1 MIPNEG
7 ICSISDRHKGIK
19 CAIAE
24 WPRGDDGRLR
34 VFHRY
39 CLRHVASNF
48 KTHFNDSTLKELA
61 LKAGYATQEAKFKS
75 LMQTIKDV
83 EINALRRI
91 NPNDDEPEH
100 YMPYTYLMNED
111 LDKWTQSHDDG

>member
-1 MIPNEG
+1 M
-7 ICSISDRHKGIK
+7 RYR
-19 CAIAE
+19 E
-24 WPRGDDGRLR
+24 WPRGQDGTER

-48 KTHFNDSTLKELA
+48 NTHFNDSTLKELA

-91 NPNDDEPEH
+91 DPNDDEPEH